1 MSNEVEYKGI
11 KIKGGK
17 LLLIFPLLGTI
28 GGAIWAGFE
37 GYARWVAM
45 EDKIANYTA
54 PDLSGFQ
61 KQLSD
66 FDTKVNV
73 IDEKIISLD
82 TLVVGKVSSMED
94 KLETEIT
101 NMGTLLQSEISTALE
116 LVQSAQSDARDIRN
130 ELRKDINEVMDAIA
144 NVDKRTRTTEQEIRT
159 SQRTAE
165 NDVRTLIQ
173 HAEDRF
179 DGKRTA
185 IESDATRRAETL
197 DLKLKELEDRLRDML
212 TKALNNPLAG
222 Q

>member
-1 MSNEVEYKGI
+1 MSSELEYKGI
-11 KIKGGK
+11 KVKGGK

-28 GGAIWAGFE
+28 GGAIWGGFE

-54 PDLSGFQ
+54 PDLSGFT

-66 FDTKVNV
+66 FNTKVNV

-82 TLVVGKVSSMED
+82 TVVIEKVSSMEN

-101 NMGTLLQSEISTALE
+101 NMSTLLQSEISTALE
-116 LVQSAQSDARDIRN
+116 LVQSAQGDARDIRN
-130 ELRKDINEVMDAIA
+130 ELRKDINEIMDAISA
-144 NVDKRTRTTEQEIRT
+144 VDKRSRTSEQDVRASVRQSETEIR
-159 SQRTAE
+159 E
-165 NDVRTLIQ
+165 LIQ

-185 IESDATRRAETL
+185 IESDFTRRMETI
-197 DLKLKELEDRLRDML
+197 DTKLKELEDRLREML
-212 TKALNNPLAG
+212 QRALNNPLTG

>member
-11 KIKGGK
+11 KVKGGK

-66 FDTKVNV
+66 FNTTVNV
-73 IDEKIISLD
+73 TNEKIESLEI
-82 TLVVGKVSSMED
+82 KIEN
-94 KLETEIT
+94 EIT
-101 NMGTLLQSEISTALE
+101 NMNTLLQSEISTALE
-116 LVQSAQSDARDIRN
+116 LVQAAQGDARDIRN
-130 ELRKDINEVMDAIA
+130 ELRKDINQVMDAIS
-144 NVDKRTRTTEQEIRT
+144 NVDKRSRTTEQEIRG

-185 IESDATRRAETL
+185 IESDANRRNETI
-197 DLKLKELEDRLRDML
+197 DVKLKELEDRIIKLLER
-212 TKALNNPLAG
+212 ALNNPLAG

>member
-54 PDLSGFQ
+54 PDLSGFT
-61 KQLSD
+61 KQLSE
-66 FDTKVNV
+66 FDTVVNV
-73 IDEKIISLD
+73 TNEKIQNLE
-82 TLVVGKVSSMED
+82 T
-94 KLETEIT
+94 KLETEI
-101 NMGTLLQSEISTALE
+101 NSMSTLLQTEISTALD
-116 LVQSAQSDARDIRN
+116 LVRSAQGDARDIRN
-130 ELRKDINEVMDAIA
+130 ELRKDINEVMDAISA
-144 NVDKRTRTTEQEIRT
+144 VDKRSRASDTEVRT
-159 SQRTAE
+159 SVRNAE
-165 NDVRTLIQ
+165 NEVRTLIQ

-179 DGKRTA
+179 DAKRTA
-185 IESDATRRAETL
+185 IESDATRRADVL
-197 DLKLKELEDRLRDML
+197 DGKLKDLEDRLRDML

>member
-11 KIKGGK
+11 KVKGGK

-66 FDTKVNV
+66 FNTTVNV
-73 IDEKIISLD
+73 TNEKIESLEI
-82 TLVVGKVSSMED
+82 KIEN
-94 KLETEIT
+94 EIT
-101 NMGTLLQSEISTALE
+101 NMNTLLQSEISTALE
-116 LVQSAQSDARDIRN
+116 LVQAAQGDARDIRN
-130 ELRKDINEVMDAIA
+130 ELRKDINQVMDAIS
-144 NVDKRTRTTEQEIRT
+144 NVDKRSRTTEQEIRG

-173 HAEDRF
+173 HLF
-179 DGKRTA
+179 G
-185 IESDATRRAETL
+185 S
-197 DLKLKELEDRLRDML
+197 
-212 TKALNNPLAG
+212 
-222 Q
+222 

>member
-45 EDKIANYTA
+45 EDQIANYTA

-61 KQLSD
+61 KQLSE
-66 FDTKVNV
+66 FDTVVNV
-73 IDEKIISLD
+73 TNEKIQNLE
-82 TLVVGKVSSMED
+82 T
-94 KLETEIT
+94 KLETEIG
-101 NMGTLLQSEISTALE
+101 NMNTLLQSEISTAIE

-130 ELRKDINEVMDAIA
+130 ELRKDINQVMDAIA
-144 NVDKRTRTTEQEIRT
+144 NVDKRSRTTEQEIRT

-185 IESDATRRAETL
+185 IESDFTRRMENI
-197 DLKLKELEDRLRDML
+197 DLKLKELEDRLREML
-212 TKALNNPLAG
+212 TKALNNPLSG

>member
-11 KIKGGK
+11 KVKGGK

-61 KQLSD
+61 QQLSD
-66 FDTKVNV
+66 FNTTVNV
-73 IDEKIISLD
+73 TNEKIESLEI
-82 TLVVGKVSSMED
+82 KIEN
-94 KLETEIT
+94 EIT
-101 NMGTLLQSEISTALE
+101 NMNTLLQSEISTALE

-130 ELRKDINEVMDAIA
+130 ELRKDINQVMDAIS
-144 NVDKRTRTTEQEIRT
+144 NVDKRSRTTEQEIRG

-185 IESDATRRAETL
+185 IESDAQRRNETI
-197 DLKLKELEDRLRDML
+197 DVKLKELEDRIIKLLER
-212 TKALNNPLAG
+212 ALNNPLAG

>member
-11 KIKGGK
+11 KIRGGK
-17 LLLIFPLLGTI
+17 LLLIFPLLGTL

-45 EDKIANYTA
+45 EDQIANYTA

-61 KQLSD
+61 TQLSE
-66 FDTKVNV
+66 FDTVVNV
-73 IDEKIISLD
+73 TNEKIESLE
-82 TLVVGKVSSMED
+82 V
-94 KLETEIT
+94 KLENEIT
-101 NMGTLLQSEISTALE
+101 NMNTLLQSEISTALE

-130 ELRKDINEVMDAIA
+130 ELRKDINEVMDNISA
-144 NVDKRTRTTEQEIRT
+144 VDKRSRLTEQEIRT

-185 IESDATRRAETL
+185 IESDFTRRMENI
-197 DLKLKELEDRLRDML
+197 DLQLKELEDRLREML
-212 TKALNNPLAG
+212 QRALNNPLAG

>member
-1 MSNEVEYKGI
+1 MSKAEVEYKGI

-17 LLLIFPLLGTI
+17 LLLILPLLGTI

-45 EDKIANYTA
+45 EDKINEYVA

-61 KQLSD
+61 TQLSD
-66 FDTKVNV
+66 FDTVVNV
-73 IDEKIISLD
+73 TNEKIESLE
-82 TLVVGKVSSMED
+82 V
-94 KLETEIT
+94 KLENEIT
-101 NMGTLLQSEISTALE
+101 NMSTLLQTEISTALE

-130 ELRKDINEVMDAIA
+130 ELRKDINEVMDNISA
-144 NVDKRTRTTEQEIRT
+144 VDKRSRTTEQEIRT

-185 IESDATRRAETL
+185 IESDFTRRMENI
-197 DLKLKELEDRLRDML
+197 DLKLKELEDRLREML
-212 TKALNNPLAG
+212 TKALNNPLTG

>member
-11 KIKGGK
+11 KVKGGK

-66 FDTKVNV
+66 FNTTVNV
-73 IDEKIISLD
+73 TNEKIESLEI
-82 TLVVGKVSSMED
+82 KIEN
-94 KLETEIT
+94 EIT
-101 NMGTLLQSEISTALE
+101 NMNTLLQSEISTALE
-116 LVQSAQSDARDIRN
+116 LVQAAQGDARDIRN
-130 ELRKDINEVMDAIA
+130 ELRKDINQVMDAIS
-144 NVDKRTRTTEQEIRT
+144 NVDKRSRTTEQEIRG

-185 IESDATRRAETL
+185 IESDANRRNETI
-197 DLKLKELEDRLRDML
+197 DVKLKELEDRIIKLL
-212 TKALNNPLAG
+212 G
-222 Q
+222 S